1 MERQNE
7 QGFLDALTRTFASL
21 QIALLNDMVTSRRDP
36 MILANVCCK
45 TDGQLVTSRWYHGTK
60 IEQIA

>member
-45 TDGQLVTSRWYHGTK
+45 TD
-60 IEQIA
+60 